1 MATKNNIWNG
11 VFIFNNMLLIG
22 FYILSYK
29 KLYWEFF
36 HIYIYIKF
44 ITLYY
49 MVWEI
54 WQNIWFM
61 HNRKEIENIQM
72 TNKSTCY
79 NRKKKII

>member
-36 HIYIYIKF
+36 HIYIYILNLLHY
-44 ITLYY
+44 ITWYEKYDKIFGLC
-49 MVWEI
+49 I
-54 WQNIWFM
+54 
-61 HNRKEIENIQM
+61 IE
-72 TNKSTCY
+72 K
-79 NRKKKII
+79 R